1 MSIRFAILFLL
12 CVNPLIAGADK
23 PDTDETPARIQNAV
37 IQFIESNLRHKYSKF
52 SIDSLAINPHL
63 RLQRCRS
70 EPEVFFPPGQRELG
84 PVTVGIRCREPKA
97 WLIYLRTRISAFGPV
112 VVARRP
118 LRPGV
123 QLTVKDV
130 ELKEM
135 DLTRIHQSYF
145 DDPKTVVG
153 KELKR
158 PLAIGRILPPR
169 QVAIPK
175 AVKRG
180 EQVIILAKNHGM
192 QIRMKGT
199 ALSDGITGQRISV
212 KNLSSNRLVEGTVQ
226 SPGVVEIQF

>member
-1 MSIRFAILFLL
+1 MPIRFTICFLL
-12 CVNPLIAGADK
+12 CVNPLIAGADGL
-23 PDTDETPARIQNAV
+23 DSYESPARIQNAV

-52 SIDSLAINPHL
+52 SIDSLAMNPHL
-63 RLQRCRS
+63 HLQRCQP

-84 PVTVGIRCREPKA
+84 PVTVGIRCREPKP

-112 VVARRP
+112 VVAGKP
-118 LRPGV
+118 LRTGIR
-123 QLTVKDV
+123 LTAKDV

-145 DDPKTVVG
+145 EDPHNVVG
-153 KELKR
+153 KEVRR
-158 PLAIGRILPPR
+158 PLAAGNILAPR
-169 QVAIPK
+169 QLSIPK

-180 EQVIILAKNHGM
+180 EQVIILAKSQGM

-199 ALSDGITGQRISV
+199 ALSDGITGQRIAV
-212 KNLSSNRLVEGTVQ
+212 KNLSSNRQVEGTVQ